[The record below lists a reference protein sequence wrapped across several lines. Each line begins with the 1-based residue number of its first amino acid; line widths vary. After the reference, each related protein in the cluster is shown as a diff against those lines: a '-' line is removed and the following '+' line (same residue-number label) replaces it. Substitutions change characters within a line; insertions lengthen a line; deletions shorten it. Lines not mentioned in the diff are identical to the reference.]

1 MSKFFSTIQQFRSF
15 YFQSS
20 PKNIEEAI
28 EYFAIFGG
36 MGWSVDT
43 SRSLEYLI
51 EEKIL
56 KNYRY
61 IHADITKITQSNNLY
76 HSLLSAIATG
86 DRREHAAF
94 RKTKVSRKDG
104 EEAIDFLM
112 DNDLLEMDKPQLR
125 TDKNADISN
134 KLHFTLPFMR
144 FWFSSISPYY
154 KGIKDGDYT
163 EVKAQFENRKQE
175 FSKYIYERLV
185 LELIKINFSDD
196 PIERIGSYWDSSVE
210 IDIFAKTKSGKTV
223 AGSWKFSKSKANKSE
238 LTKLKEKS
246 IEAGLNVDK
255 FIIFSKN
262 GFSKELKSEKSET
275 LMLLSFK
282 NFNKLIEDLTSNDLI
297 ENRNKKY

>member
-1 MSKFFSTIQQFRSF
+1 MSKFFSTLQQFRSF
-15 YFQSS
+15 YFQNS

-43 SRSLEYLI
+43 SKSLETLI

-61 IHADITKITQSNNLY
+61 IHGDITKITQSNNLY
-76 HSLLSAIATG
+76 HSLLSAIATS

-94 RKTKVSRKDG
+94 RKTKASRKDG

-185 LELIKINFSDD
+185 LELIKRSFTDD

-210 IDIFAKTKSGKTV
+210 IDIFAKTKSGKTI

-255 FIIFSKN
+255 FIIFSKS

-282 NFNKLIEDLTSNDLI
+282 NFNRLIENLTFDDLI